1 MNCLSVMDLHGACF
15 HPWRFGFLETEDAMP
30 ILETTEI
37 ARELTLV
44 HSSLECCPGPAEQGI
59 HEISFECFTQL

>member
-1 MNCLSVMDLHGACF
+1 MS
-15 HPWRFGFLETEDAMP
+15 

-59 HEISFECFTQL
+59 HETSFECFTQL